1 MSTKIL
7 AALFALAVGASLLG
21 CRTPHLGDDT
31 GKSYRKAMAAQTD
44 HAAEATGPALS
55 ADDARAV
62 VTVHRSGAKP
72 TTGGSTPSGGM
83 TTTTSTSS
91 SSSGGAAWPGATG
104 PISLEAK

>member
-31 GKSYRKAMAAQTD
+31 GKSYRKAMAAQAD
-44 HAAEATGPALS
+44 HGAEATGPALS

-62 VTVHRSGAKP
+62 VTVHRSGVKP
-72 TTGGSTPSGGM
+72 TTGGSTTSGM